1 MKNFW
6 YFVYLYLTIYVPVI
20 AGSARK
26 ICILLY
32 LLAAL
37 IIIFRNQKISA
48 KIFNQCKVIAFAIF
62 CLVLYVVTNV
72 FIFHAD
78 PMILTATFSMT
89 IVPFA
94 SVIALTT
101 LFIAKK
107 RTDFI
112 SDFIKVAVIAST
124 ISIILYLIP
133 PLGKSILFLLA
144 GDEGDSIRRF
154 YDAGRGYGFAGSL
167 FFGYSIVQAIAAVFA
182 IKRKSKY
189 KYLFVIMMLISIIL
203 NARIGLFLFIIL
215 LAIHYFT
222 NSSIRQTI
230 KSFIAIIIFVAIIIE
245 TGVYKEF
252 QESLDWTLEGFYMV
266 SDFLFNTN
274 YTNGFGHF
282 NGLAGSFLIWP
293 QNIQEWVMGKGIY
306 LLYGDKGY
314 SSDVGLI
321 LHLQWGGLIYLFLLL
336 CPLLFLIKKGI
347 QHKSWWYVTII
358 LMTLLLGDWKGDLF
372 TQSNFLFI
380 AIILYLLKIKKYEI
394 DFCRYSRIQ

>member
-112 SDFIKVAVIAST
+112 SDFIKVA
-124 ISIILYLIP
+124 
-133 PLGKSILFLLA
+133 
-144 GDEGDSIRRF
+144 
-154 YDAGRGYGFAGSL
+154 
-167 FFGYSIVQAIAAVFA
+167 
-182 IKRKSKY
+182 
-189 KYLFVIMMLISIIL
+189 
-203 NARIGLFLFIIL
+203 
-215 LAIHYFT
+215 
-222 NSSIRQTI
+222 
-230 KSFIAIIIFVAIIIE
+230 
-245 TGVYKEF
+245 
-252 QESLDWTLEGFYMV
+252 
-266 SDFLFNTN
+266 
-274 YTNGFGHF
+274 
-282 NGLAGSFLIWP
+282 
-293 QNIQEWVMGKGIY
+293 GI
-306 LLYGDKGY
+306 
-314 SSDVGLI
+314 
-321 LHLQWGGLIYLFLLL
+321 
-336 CPLLFLIKKGI
+336 
-347 QHKSWWYVTII
+347 
-358 LMTLLLGDWKGDLF
+358 
-372 TQSNFLFI
+372 
-380 AIILYLLKIKKYEI
+380 
-394 DFCRYSRIQ
+394 

>member
-1 MKNFW
+1 M
-6 YFVYLYLTIYVPVI
+6 
-20 AGSARK
+20 
-26 ICILLY
+26 
-32 LLAAL
+32 
-37 IIIFRNQKISA
+37 
-48 KIFNQCKVIAFAIF
+48 
-62 CLVLYVVTNV
+62 
-72 FIFHAD
+72 
-78 PMILTATFSMT
+78 
-89 IVPFA
+89 
-94 SVIALTT
+94 
-101 LFIAKK
+101 
-107 RTDFI
+107 
-112 SDFIKVAVIAST
+112 
-124 ISIILYLIP
+124 
-133 PLGKSILFLLA
+133 
-144 GDEGDSIRRF
+144 
-154 YDAGRGYGFAGSL
+154 
-167 FFGYSIVQAIAAVFA
+167 
-182 IKRKSKY
+182 
-189 KYLFVIMMLISIIL
+189 
-203 NARIGLFLFIIL
+203 
-215 LAIHYFT
+215 
-222 NSSIRQTI
+222 
-230 KSFIAIIIFVAIIIE
+230 FIAIIIFVAIIIE